1 MSAEQAAAVLG
12 EVKRSQRE
20 GGSVSLA
27 EMRAEAER
35 ERQAAAAVRANQAR
49 AEAELARVPQT
60 FGALAERYL
69 QWAQLHKKSWGS
81 DRTIIRNRLTSM
93 EDMLLRD
100 IDADALDV
108 LRARL
113 EVHGYAPATV
123 RHALGLVRRVWNWA
137 AERYGPAWT
146 AQMPSNPTGR
156 TPMPRVNNRRL
167 RYLSEAESRNLLAMA
182 KREYPFM
189 HDIIY
194 LGLYTGLRRNEIR
207 DALVGHVD
215 LHGRVLNV
223 VDPKSGSIVEFVTMP
238 AHLVPV
244 LTPWVDRRRLEA
256 PLFPGA
262 TGGLFHAISAEFR
275 RLADVAGL
283 NDDVADRRYR
293 VTFHTLRHTYVS
305 WLVLAGVDLATVKR
319 MARHRSFEMTL
330 RYAHLAPDGKHQA
343 AGLLP
348 VQGGQGQ
355 VVPFPGSG
363 AKISAGG

>member
-1 MSAEQAAAVLG
+1 M
-12 EVKRSQRE
+12 
-20 GGSVSLA
+20 
-27 EMRAEAER
+27 
-35 ERQAAAAVRANQAR
+35 
-49 AEAELARVPQT
+49 
-60 FGALAERYL
+60 

-81 DRTIIRNRLTSM
+81 DRAIIRNRLTSM
-93 EDMLLRD
+93 EATLLRD

-108 LRARL
+108 LRAHL
-113 EVHGYAPATV
+113 EANGYAAATV
-123 RHALGLVRRVWNWA
+123 RHALGLMRRIWNWA

-146 AQMPSNPTGR
+146 AQMPANPTTR
-156 TPMPRVNNRRL
+156 ISMPRVSNRRL
-167 RYLSEAESRNLLAMA
+167 RYLSERESHDLLAMA

-215 LHGRVLNV
+215 LHARQVNV
-223 VDPKSGSIVEFVTMP
+223 VDPKSGSIIESVTIP
-238 AHLVPV
+238 NHVVPV

-262 TGGLFHAISAEFR
+262 KGGLFHAISAEFR
-275 RLADVAGL
+275 RLADMTGL
-283 NDDVADRRYR
+283 NDGVTDRRYR

-305 WLVLAGVDLATVKR
+305 WLVMAGVDLATVKR

-348 VQGGQGQ
+348 VQGGRGQ

-363 AKISAGG
+363 AKRSAGG